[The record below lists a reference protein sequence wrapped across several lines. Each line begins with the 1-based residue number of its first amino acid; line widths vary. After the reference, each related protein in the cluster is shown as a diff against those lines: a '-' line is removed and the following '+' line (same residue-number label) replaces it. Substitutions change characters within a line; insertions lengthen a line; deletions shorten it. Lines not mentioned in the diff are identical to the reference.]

1 MILRVKD
8 STVLN
13 DSLLLQALE
22 MWRKKELIYLSIE
35 GSLSADGNKNLRQW
49 FIDHNDLSVA
59 NSFAIDYQHNWIH
72 LWI

>member
-8 STVLN
+8 SKVLI

-22 MWRKKELIYLSIE
+22 MWRKEELIYLSIK
-35 GSLSADGNKNLRQW
+35 GSLLADGNKNLRQW

-59 NSFAIDYQHNWIH
+59 NSFAIDCQHNWIP